1 MNIRQIGVVK
11 ELFRYPVK
19 SMLGERLDEFDVAAN
34 GVVGDRAWALR
45 EANGRIASAKKW
57 ANLFEFRAA
66 YESTPQLESLA
77 PVRITLPEGA
87 IVHAGDPDASAKISA
102 VLGRAIKLERA
113 RPDEH
118 SRGEIDPKTVFG
130 DVGVERL
137 MPQFTAATLPDSFGL
152 PYGSFFDSAAIHLV
166 ATGTLAHLR
175 SLIGED
181 ARADARRFR
190 PNIVVDTGDES
201 DRFIEDTWLDGELRI
216 GSEVRIVKMQPAL
229 RCVMTT
235 HRQTDLARDLRILRM
250 AAQHHSARVGVFASI
265 GAPGPVQIGD
275 PVFHVT

>member
-19 SMLGERLDEFDVAAN
+19 SMLGECLDEFEVAAN
-34 GVVGDRAWALR
+34 GVIGDRAWALR

-66 YESTPQLESLA
+66 YESPPQPESLA
-77 PVRITLPEGA
+77 PMRITLPDGA
-87 IVHAGDPDASAKISA
+87 IIHAADPDVSAKISA
-102 VLGRAIKLERA
+102 ILGRPIKLERA

-137 MPQFTAATLPDSFGL
+137 MPQFTEATLPDTFGL
-152 PYGSFFDSAAIHLV
+152 PYGSFFDSSAIHIL
-166 ATGTLAHLR
+166 ATGTLTHLR
-175 SLIGED
+175 SLIGDD
-181 ARADARRFR
+181 AQADARRFR
-190 PNIVVDTGDES
+190 PNIVIDTGAES
-201 DRFIEDTWLDGELRI
+201 DRFIEDTWLDGDLRI
-216 GSEVRIVKMQPAL
+216 GPEVRIAKMQPAL

-235 HRQTDLARDLRILRM
+235 HRQTDLARSAGRS
-250 AAQHHSARVGVFASI
+250 AAS
-265 GAPGPVQIGD
+265 
-275 PVFHVT
+275 